1 MDINI
6 AELLSYNMNITIL
19 SSSIFFCS
27 SLSMSSWKA
36 IAKLWKQ
43 NSPTRH
49 LSLSRNLDYYE
60 SERICN

>member
-27 SLSMSSWKA
+27 SLSMSS
-36 IAKLWKQ
+36 
-43 NSPTRH
+43 
-49 LSLSRNLDYYE
+49 
-60 SERICN
+60 